1 MISIG
6 IIEDD
11 EEIREAIRDFLNRQP
26 GMTCER
32 AAGSVEAFLKQ
43 VTDDNVPEILL
54 TDIGL
59 PGMSG
64 ISGIR
69 IIKQRYPDI
78 DIVMLTIHDD
88 PDKIFESLCAGAT
101 GYLLKN
107 TPFAQ
112 IVEGIE
118 TLRKGGAPMSPEI
131 ARQVITRFRLQD
143 PRAKESPLTERERE
157 IVVGI
162 VDGLSHKMIAGRMG
176 ISTHTVRVHVK
187 NIYKK
192 LQVHTKAEIVG
203 KSFRGEI

>member
-11 EEIREAIRDFLNRQP
+11 PEIREAIRDFLHRQP
-26 GMTCER
+26 EMVCEL
-32 AAGSVEAFLKQ
+32 AAESVEAFLKD
-43 VTDDNVPEILL
+43 VTDENVPDVLL

-69 IIKQRYPDI
+69 VIKQRYPDI
-78 DIVMLTIHDD
+78 DIVMLTVHDD

-118 TLRKGGAPMSPEI
+118 TLHNGGAPMSPEV
-131 ARQVITRFRLQD
+131 ARKVITRFRLQD

-157 IVVGI
+157 IVIGI
-162 VDGLSHKMIAGRMG
+162 VDGLSHKMIGGRME

>member
-11 EEIREAIRDFLNRQP
+11 QEIREAIRDFLHRRP
-26 GMTCER
+26 DMVCEL
-32 AAGSVEAFLKQ
+32 ASESVEAFLRD
-43 VTDDNVPEILL
+43 VTDANVPEVLL

-69 IIKQRYPDI
+69 VIKQRYPDI
-78 DIVMLTIHDD
+78 DIVMLTVHDD

-107 TPFAQ
+107 TPFVQ

-131 ARQVITRFRLQD
+131 ARKVITRFQLQD
-143 PRAKESPLTERERE
+143 PRAKASPLTDRERE
-157 IVVGI
+157 IVIGI
-162 VDGLSHKMIAGRMG
+162 VDGLSHKMIGGRMG

>member
-11 EEIREAIRDFLNRQP
+11 PDIREAIRSFLHRQP
-26 GMTCER
+26 EMACELG
-32 AAGSVEAFLKQ
+32 AESVEAFLRE
-43 VTDDNVPEILL
+43 VTVDNVPDVLL

-69 IIKQRYPDI
+69 LIKQQYPDM
-78 DIVMLTIHDD
+78 DIVMLTVHDD
-88 PDKIFESLCAGAT
+88 ADKIFESLCAGAT

-112 IVEGIE
+112 IVEGIQ
-118 TLRKGGAPMSPEI
+118 TLRKGGSPMSPEVARKVI
-131 ARQVITRFRLQD
+131 ARFRLQD
-143 PRAKESPLTERERE
+143 PQVKESPLTDRERE

-192 LQVHTKAEIVG
+192 LQIHTKAEIVG
-203 KSFRGEI
+203 KSYRGEI